1 MKNKRGFF
9 LYFANN
15 KLDPD
20 GWLVADYIFNCTK
33 KIEKQ
38 DAEKKNVQATIKL
51 KIARLKKYCFFAMEK
66 CFFLTRAF

>member
-1 MKNKRGFF
+1 MFFLGSVSADHGLCYRKNKREFF
-9 LYFANN
+9 LSFDNN

-38 DAEKKNVQATIKL
+38 DAETKNAQFMMKL
-51 KIARLKKYCFFAMEK
+51 
-66 CFFLTRAF
+66 